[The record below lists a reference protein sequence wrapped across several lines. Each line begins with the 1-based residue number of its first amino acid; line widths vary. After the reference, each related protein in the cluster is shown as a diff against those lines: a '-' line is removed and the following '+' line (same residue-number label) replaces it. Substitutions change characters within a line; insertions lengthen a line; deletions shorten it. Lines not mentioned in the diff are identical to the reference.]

1 MKTKRFLQIL
11 KKGEYT
17 VVIERLK
24 CDNYG
29 NPRYN
34 VTVFD
39 KNNIFRGNWNI
50 KSYNINSSVLNLIE
64 DEVEK

>member
-50 KSYNINSSVLNLIE
+50 KSYNINSSVINLIE

>member
-24 CDNYG
+24 CNNYG

-34 VTVFD
+34 VTIFD
-39 KNNIFRGNWNI
+39 SNNIFRGNWNVTTYVVSTTIDNII
-50 KSYNINSSVLNLIE
+50 KEEIE
-64 DEVEK
+64 K

>member
-11 KKGEYT
+11 KKEEYT

-34 VTVFD
+34 VTIFD

-50 KSYNINSSVLNLIE
+50 KSYYINIDIDNIIREEIE
-64 DEVEK
+64 Y

>member
-11 KKGEYT
+11 KKEEYT

-24 CDNYG
+24 CNNYG

-34 VTVFD
+34 VTIFD
-39 KNNIFRGNWNI
+39 SNNIFRGNWNVTTYVVSTTIDNII
-50 KSYNINSSVLNLIE
+50 KEEIE
-64 DEVEK
+64 K

>member
-34 VTVFD
+34 VTIFD

-50 KSYNINSSVLNLIE
+50 KSYCINIDIDNIISEEIE
-64 DEVEK
+64 Y

>member
-29 NPRYN
+29 NTRYN
-34 VTVFD
+34 VTIFD
-39 KNNIFRGNWNI
+39 KNNIFRGNWNVTTYVVSEDIEKLI
-50 KSYNINSSVLNLIE
+50 KEIE
-64 DEVEK
+64 N

>member
-29 NPRYN
+29 NTRYN
-34 VTVFD
+34 VTIFD
-39 KNNIFRGNWNI
+39 KNNIFRGNWNVTTYVVTEDIEKLI
-50 KSYNINSSVLNLIE
+50 KEIE
-64 DEVEK
+64 N